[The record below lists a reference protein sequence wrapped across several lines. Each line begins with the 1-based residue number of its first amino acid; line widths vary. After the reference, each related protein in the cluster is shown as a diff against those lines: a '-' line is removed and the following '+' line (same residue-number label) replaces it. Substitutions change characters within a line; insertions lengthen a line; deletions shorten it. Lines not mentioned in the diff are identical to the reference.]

1 MSKFLLP
8 MAGLLAALV
17 PAQTRIPTPPP
28 ASTPP
33 VVQQPT
39 ARSWSRVL
47 FDRTDTTTLWAAG
60 RDWKASFDAT
70 GCAFHPF
77 FGSDAPRTFPLRIEL
92 AAASVGGEPLTL
104 RAGAPRVD
112 GTTVR
117 NDRGTL
123 VETYDTTLANVRQSF
138 VFATLPNRGAIEV
151 DVRLAGDFAASG
163 TSSGVTFV
171 NDFGRVDYHDAV
183 AIDAAGRRLP
193 LAIAWNGTH
202 AHVEIP
208 AAFVASATLPLVLDP
223 IVDVNGSVGTGYAQL
238 QRLPDVATLQN
249 PDRTLIVWQRQFAA
263 NDQDCVC
270 EVLDGSLDYVA
281 PAETPI
287 DFSGYNW
294 VEPRVASSKNA
305 RNFLIVAQIDDQAG
319 LYYIGGRLVG
329 DDGFA
334 VPNQLVIEGF
344 NTFGLPGNN
353 FRPDVGGDPYPGAQ
367 AYYTVVFEHETTPGN
382 RDVYFRQLAQNGTNL
397 TTMPIALG
405 TQAQNETFPAISESN
420 RTDKWLV
427 TWQRTFPAAPFDED
441 VMAAFVSWDGT
452 VATPAFT
459 LAGSLASERRPSPS
473 SPAQLVSAPGRLF
486 YAMACEL
493 PNGAQSDI
501 DVRIVDDLGVVRA
514 SFPLSTNEALGA
526 FAARNQILPECES
539 DGARF
544 VVGYSESNGTDYDT
558 LASTLAF
565 VPGTNTVRLDET
577 RVTIAAT
584 PGVDDY
590 WTRMSAWFS
599 GNNVAS
605 ARYVIASGHIAA
617 NDIRVVD
624 YGGYAPGAFFS
635 TFPTQCG
642 TLPLN
647 ASGDSVLGGTVS
659 FFAGTLAPAGLVVG
673 TPGLFWL
680 GAIGC
685 NCNLGVADAQFVP
698 NGFTLTIPSNPTFV
712 GITLSVQGYAAVGT
726 SCLGFLDLSD
736 TIDFTIR

>member
-1 MSKFLLP
+1 MHKFLLP

-28 ASTPP
+28 ATTPTL
-33 VVQQPT
+33 VQQPT

-47 FDRTDTTTLWAAG
+47 FDRTDAHTLWAAG
-60 RDWKASFDAT
+60 RDWKASFDAA
-70 GCAFHPF
+70 GCSFHPF

-92 AAASVGGEPLTL
+92 AAATVGGEPLALST
-104 RAGAPRVD
+104 GEPRVV
-112 GTTVR
+112 GTTVHV
-117 NDRGTL
+117 DRGALT
-123 VETYDTTLANVRQSF
+123 ETFETTLASVRQSF
-138 VFATLPNRGAIEV
+138 VFKTLPNRGTIAV
-151 DVRLAGDFAASG
+151 DVRLHGAFAASG
-163 TSSGVTFV
+163 NGEGVTFV
-171 NDFGRVDYHDAV
+171 NDFGRVDYHGAV
-183 AIDAAGRRLP
+183 AIDGNGARLP

-208 AAFVASATLPLVLDP
+208 ASFVARAALPLVLDP
-223 IVDVNGSVGTGYAQL
+223 IVDVNGSVGTGFAQL
-238 QRLPDVATLQN
+238 QRLPDVATLQD

-270 EVLDGSLDYVA
+270 EVLDGSLDYVTA
-281 PAETPI
+281 AETPI
-287 DFSGYNW
+287 DFSSYNW
-294 VEPRVASSKNA
+294 VEPRVASNKNA

-329 DDGFA
+329 DDGVA

-353 FRPDVGGDPYPGAQ
+353 FRPDVGGDPFPGAL
-367 AYYTVVFEHETTPGN
+367 AYYTVVFEHQTAPGN

-405 TQAQNETFPAISESN
+405 SVAANETFPTISESN

-427 TWQRTFPAAPFDED
+427 TWQRTIPSPPFDED
-441 VMAAFVSWDGT
+441 VIAAFVSWDGV

-459 LAGSLASERRPSPS
+459 LAGTLANERLPSPS

-486 YAMACEL
+486 YAMSCEVQ
-493 PNGAQSDI
+493 NGAQSDI
-501 DVRIVDDLGVVRA
+501 VVRIVDDLGTVRA
-514 SFPLSTNEALGA
+514 NYPLSANEAGGA
-526 FAARNQILPECES
+526 FLARNQTLSECES
-539 DGARF
+539 DGVRF
-544 VVGYSESNGTDYDT
+544 AVGYSESNGTDYDT
-558 LASTLAF
+558 FVSTLAF
-565 VPGTNTVRLDET
+565 TPATNTVRLDET
-577 RVTIAAT
+577 RVAISAT

-624 YGGYAPGAFFS
+624 YGGYAPGAFFT

-642 TLPLN
+642 SLPLN
-647 ASGDSVLGGTVS
+647 ANGNSVLGGTVS
-659 FFAGTLAPAGLVVG
+659 FFAGTFAPAGLVVG
-673 TPGLFWL
+673 TPGYFNLAPL
-680 GAIGC
+680 GC
-685 NCNLGVADAQFVP
+685 NCILGVADAQFVP
-698 NGFTLTIPSNPTFV
+698 NGFTLTIPTDPTFV

-726 SCLGFLDLSD
+726 SCFGFLDLSD
-736 TIDFTIR
+736 TIDFAIR